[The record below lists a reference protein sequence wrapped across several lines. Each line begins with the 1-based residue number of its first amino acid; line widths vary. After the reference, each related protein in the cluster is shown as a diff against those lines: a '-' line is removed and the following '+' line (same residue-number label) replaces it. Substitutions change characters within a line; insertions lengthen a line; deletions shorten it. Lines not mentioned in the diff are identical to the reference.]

1 MTDAEPLSGG
11 HYRLGT
17 AVTAA
22 VRAAHDEWDD
32 RDVVAVA
39 LDGTGTGALTRVAR
53 DVRRAAG
60 HPHPGL
66 APARDV
72 AAGRDQALWL
82 VHDVPAGARGLAAV
96 GPVPG
101 PRLRAI
107 ALVLA
112 EGLAAA
118 HAARLVHGRVG
129 ADVVLVGP
137 GAAESAES
145 AEPAAA
151 WLLGAPSGRR
161 PDDRPAAED
170 DDVRALAATLAAVPV
185 AGDAGALRAVL
196 ERVAG
201 EHEAAPGT
209 LGAALLADLRALEDA
224 PRRTEVIAT
233 PAAAEAWS
241 PTRATT
247 VPVPGTPGVPD
258 RPTARV
264 GLLPAPPPAPS
275 PAPSPAP
282 RRAAPPSPPPPARP
296 RPPGV
301 PGAAGPG
308 SPRRRGPVVAGVVAA
323 PVVLV
328 AVVVAVTVLAGTAP
342 SAGPG
347 DRVVPGTV
355 GDPATVEP
363 CGLLDPA
370 AIPPARS
377 ARIVPDLGSP
387 ASCTLDVRA
396 PGGDVA
402 VVATLEP
409 VATAVGA
416 APEERVG
423 PLLVRRPAPRT
434 GSCTRTVVTTEGV
447 QVAVDALLPP
457 GSGADSCATADA
469 ATDTTVR
476 ALQRGTP
483 LPRRPVADPPT
494 ALTTVDTCAVLSP
507 DDLRAV
513 PALDADRVA
522 PGVGGWSCRRGGG
535 PGGTVVDVG
544 VERRAAFAPTTEI
557 GGRPAT
563 ITPRGDSCD
572 AAVAQRS
579 YTVPGGGQRVELLEV
594 SVLGA
599 RPVEELC
606 ADATRSAA
614 AAVPRLPRP

>member
-1 MTDAEPLSGG
+1 MTEGEPLSGG
-11 HYRLGT
+11 HYRLGA

-39 LDGTGTGALTRVAR
+39 LDGTGPGALTRVAR
-53 DVRRAAG
+53 DVRRAAE

-82 VHDVPAGARGLAAV
+82 VHDVPAGARGLAAT

-137 GAAESAES
+137 GEAES
-145 AEPAAA
+145 A

-209 LGAALLADLRALEDA
+209 LGAALLADLRALGDA

-233 PAAAEAWS
+233 PVAAEAWS
-241 PTRATT
+241 PSRATT
-247 VPVPGTPGVPD
+247 VPVPGTPAVPD

-264 GLLPAPPPAPS
+264 GLLPPPAP
-275 PAPSPAP
+275 APT
-282 RRAAPPSPPPPARP
+282 RRSAPPSPPPPASP
-296 RPPGV
+296 RPPAV
-301 PGAAGPG
+301 AGPG

-323 PVVLV
+323 AVVLV
-328 AVVVAVTVLAGTAP
+328 AVVVAVALLRGTAP
-342 SAGPG
+342 AAGPS

-363 CGLLDPA
+363 CALLDPA
-370 AIPPARS
+370 AIAPERS

-402 VVATLEP
+402 VVATFEP
-409 VATAVGA
+409 VATAVSA

-423 PLLVRRPAPRT
+423 PLLVRRPAPQP

-457 GSGADSCATADA
+457 GSGADACATADA

-513 PALDADRVA
+513 PGLDADRVA

-557 GGRPAT
+557 AGRPAT
-563 ITPRGDSCD
+563 VTPRGDSCD